1 MTETEVL
8 RIMREHLEG
17 LFPKVC
23 QNCHRRY
30 ATFRE
35 YLLKTDRVGPA
46 IPYDAELGNWR
57 PLTPIGTVTLSN
69 CACGSS
75 MALSSRGMPLF
86 QLWSLLDWAR
96 IETQKRK
103 LTPRELLN
111 YLRDE
116 LREQVLAVP
125 DQEALWDD

>member
-1 MTETEVL
+1 
-8 RIMREHLEG
+8 MREHLEG

-23 QNCHRRY
+23 GNCHRRY
-30 ATFRE
+30 ATLRE

-46 IPYDAELGNWR
+46 IPYDVELGNWK

-75 MALSSRGMPLF
+75 MALSSSGMPLP

-96 IETQKRK
+96 IETRKRK
-103 LTPRELLN
+103 LTARELLN

-116 LREQVLAVP
+116 LREQVLTVP
-125 DQEALWDD
+125 DAGAFIRDLPLV